1 MASEPKTP
9 LVYDG
14 RLFSPAQTKGHS
26 ETTSDTIFHY
36 KQIGMCLSATYSG
49 GEIEFGHL
57 LGKVNEDN
65 SLDFH
70 YHHLNKSGEIMTG
83 QCHSEP
89 EILANG
95 KIRLHET
102 WQWTCG
108 DKSHGTSILEEL

>member
-1 MASEPKTP
+1 MMPEDKAP
-9 LVYDG
+9 LLYEG
-14 RLFSPAQTKGHS
+14 RLFSPVQTKGQS
-26 ETTSDTIFHY
+26 ETTSDTIFRY
-36 KQIGMCLSATYSG
+36 RQNGMRLSATYSG
-49 GEIEFGHL
+49 GAIEFGHL

-70 YHHLNKSGEIMTG
+70 YHHLNANGEIMTG
-83 QCHSEP
+83 LCHSKP